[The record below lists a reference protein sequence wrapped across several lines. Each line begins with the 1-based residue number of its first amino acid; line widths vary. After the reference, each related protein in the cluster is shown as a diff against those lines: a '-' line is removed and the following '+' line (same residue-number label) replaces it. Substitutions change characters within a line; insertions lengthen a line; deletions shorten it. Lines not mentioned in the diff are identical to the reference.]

1 MILSI
6 FHIEKF
12 CLFFKLYL
20 RSRPPLSFRAKN
32 GYPSGWRKR
41 KTKEDKLKKAE
52 LAASKSHKM
61 TDFFTQQRDDRNTSS
76 SIGQNAKELQITKSC
91 WKRRRQRRKLSRKMQ
106 VPLSSTRMTLVHV
119 AKSYERGWPWVLD
132 IFKTLRI
139 FSDKN
144 EIRFN
149 GPPTGPP
156 KTRAPLKFCYRSR
169 TSLIRP
175 CRY

>member
-61 TDFFTQQRDDRNTSS
+61 TEFFTQQRDDRNTSS
-76 SIGQNAKELQITKSC
+76 SRPECEGTSNNQKLLKKKTPEKETVEKDASPTVKYPNDLGTCGQ
-91 WKRRRQRRKLSRKMQ
+91 KLWARLTVSPGYFQ
-106 VPLSSTRMTLVHV
+106 NI
-119 AKSYERGWPWVLD
+119 AYFFG
-132 IFKTLRI
+132 
-139 FSDKN
+139 
-144 EIRFN
+144 
-149 GPPTGPP
+149 
-156 KTRAPLKFCYRSR
+156 
-169 TSLIRP
+169 
-175 CRY
+175 